1 MFMHA
6 CCCPLHKRQC
16 CHQNCGCVITFDQV
30 PITLNKPKLAHFF
43 VTTKELSKRKR
54 KYHISTSFDFPF
66 KCVYIF
72 LVLIYAG
79 PWILNFWAHFHWT
92 SSEVPSVETQ
102 WFITVNLIISLSLA
116 DDPHTC
122 FCRRL
127 IQVAQAAMMDL
138 VGIHGW
144 SSLIIGML

>member
-1 MFMHA
+1 MHA

-16 CHQNCGCVITFDQV
+16 CHQNCGSVITFDLV
-30 PITLNKPKLAHFF
+30 PITLNKPKLAYFCDNQ
-43 VTTKELSKRKR
+43 ELSKQKG

-72 LVLIYAG
+72 FVLIYAG
-79 PWILNFWAHFHWT
+79 IWILNFWTHFHWT
-92 SSEVPSVETQ
+92 CSEVLSVETQ
-102 WFITVNLIISLSLA
+102 RFIAVNLIISLSLA

-127 IQVAQAAMMDL
+127 IQVAWAAMMDL